1 MIYHRCYAHIV
12 SSSCSGLNGYI
23 TDFQRGKLPD
33 GLIAQLVEQKT
44 QRGSGRVTRM
54 LSVSNLIWPVSSVY

>member
-1 MIYHRCYAHIV
+1 MIDHRCYVHIV

-23 TDFQRGKLPD
+23 TDLQRGQLTD
-33 GLIAQLVEQKT
+33 GLIAQLVERKT
-44 QRGSGRVTRM
+44 QRGRERVTRM